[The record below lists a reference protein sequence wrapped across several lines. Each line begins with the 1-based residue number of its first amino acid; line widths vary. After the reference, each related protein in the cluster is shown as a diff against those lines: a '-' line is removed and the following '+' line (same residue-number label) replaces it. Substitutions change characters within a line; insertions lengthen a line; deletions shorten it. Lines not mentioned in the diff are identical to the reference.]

1 MDKLTAIKIKYNDGT
16 YSDQIPVSVLAGNVE
31 WDSTHT
37 LVDILGNVAIDAKG
51 NIQDQIDQLFNL
63 ISKVGTGSGSFPL
76 VKIATA
82 SNAAV
87 PIDVRNDIKTSS
99 NVTVPIDV
107 KIDVKE
113 KKE

>member
-76 VKIATA
+76 VKIT
-82 SNAAV
+82 
-87 PIDVRNDIKTSS
+87 TSS

-107 KIDVKE
+107 KNDIITSSNVTVPIDVRIDVKE
-113 KKE
+113 KTE